1 MLQLKNIIK
10 DYVSEDNKVHALKGI
25 TLSFRQ
31 SEFVSILGQS
41 GCGKTTLLNII
52 GGLDR
57 YTDGDLI
64 IDGVSTKNYKDRD
77 WDNYRNHK
85 IGFIFQSYNL
95 IPHQTVLGNVEL
107 ALTLSGVSK
116 VERKQRAI
124 EALNKVGLGNQL
136 KKKPNQLSGGQMQRV
151 AIARAIVNNPTIIL
165 ADEPTGALDTAT
177 SVQVMDILKEIS
189 KDRLVIMVTHNPE
202 LAKEYS
208 TRIVKLA
215 DGLLEGDNNP
225 YEPSLEEVSKT
236 LNKETTNTENKPKKA
251 PKKAR
256 MSLKTAFGLSFRN
269 LLTKKA
275 RTFLTAF
282 AGSIG
287 IIGIALILSMSSGF
301 QVYINNVQEDT
312 LSSYPLTIQK
322 TSLDFSKVM
331 TANKDLHVQGN
342 PGENQVGVTDSLK
355 TTLANSS
362 SSTTENDL
370 VSFKKFLEN
379 ENIEDEKLNKARKDI
394 LDGSTSIQ
402 YSYDMNVY
410 AYYKYTDPSTHTDS
424 YLQVNPSSVT
434 SSAAS
439 SVMGTGVSSSLL
451 SMMGIDSNMFGEL
464 LPNVDGSGLY
474 NEDLL
479 SSQYDL
485 VSGKLPTSYNEALF
499 VLDDK
504 GNITDYSYYGLG
516 LGGNF
521 NELIVDKDQPIVNT
535 EVEPINYSDI
545 LNLSYKL
552 VLPSSLYEESE
563 DRSVEY
569 NGNTYKLYDNKL
581 ETKGIIDVYNDG
593 IDLKVVGIIK
603 KKENIASSSISTPI
617 VYSPL
622 LTQELIKQNKLTK
635 FYVAQEKLKDDISLI
650 TGLPFVTDGLTSKEK
665 AQYYLNTLSSEES
678 ALKEQ
683 DFNNKAIKN
692 YFKNAITDILNK
704 MAGNGLGN
712 ISLESLQFMY
722 TTDGDNKLYTNY
734 ASLDEF
740 YNDVYNVGTLSSFK
754 EKYVDGTSPKYLALI
769 ASFSGLP
776 EGYPSYIPMSIEEAY
791 KAGEEYAYSQ
801 YYKNELAQYTSY
813 SALEESLEVCSLD
826 EPSAISIYPKS
837 FQDKDNIVSA
847 IDAYNTYHKEQPITY
862 TDYVGVMMS
871 SISTILNAVTY
882 VLIGFVSISLIV
894 SSIMIAII
902 TYISVLER
910 TKEIGIL
917 RSLGASKSDVSNI
930 FNAETIFIGL
940 LSGVIGVLFCV
951 IIDIPINIIINNL
964 AQIGNV
970 AVLPWQG
977 GLVLVI
983 ISILLSFIAGL
994 IPSRIASTRDPVIA
1008 LRSE

>member
-1 MLQLKNIIK
+1 MLQLKNILK
-10 DYVSEDNKVHALKGI
+10 DYVSEDNTVHALKGI
-25 TLSFRQ
+25 SLSFRQ

-95 IPHQTVLGNVEL
+95 IPHQSVLGNVEL

-116 VERKQRAI
+116 AERRQRAI
-124 EALNKVGLGNQL
+124 DALNKVGLGNQL

-189 KDRLVIMVTHNPE
+189 KDRLVIMVTHNPD

-225 YEPSLEEVSKT
+225 YEPSIEEVSKT
-236 LNKETTNTENKPKKA
+236 LNKETINNENKPKKA
-251 PKKAR
+251 QKKAR

-312 LSSYPLTIQK
+312 LSSYPLTLQK
-322 TSLDFSKVM
+322 TSVDLSKVM
-331 TANKDLHVQGN
+331 RMSNDLHVQGN

-355 TTLANSS
+355 STLANSS
-362 SSTTENDL
+362 SSTKENDL
-370 VSFKKFLEN
+370 VGFKKFLEN
-379 ENIEDEKLNKARKDI
+379 ENIEDEKLKKARKDI
-394 LDGSTSIQ
+394 LEGSTSIQ

-434 SSAAS
+434 SLSAS

-521 NELIVDKDQPIVNT
+521 TELIANKDQPIVNR

-563 DRSVEY
+563 DRSVVYDGE
-569 NGNTYKLYDNKL
+569 TYKLYDNKL
-581 ETKGIIDVYNDG
+581 ETKGIIDVYNEG

-603 KKENIASSSISTPI
+603 KKENIAASSISTPI

-635 FYVAQEKLKDDISLI
+635 FYVEQEKLKDVISLI
-650 TGLPFVTDGLTSKEK
+650 TGLPFVSDDKTSKDK
-665 AQYYLNTLSSEES
+665 AHYYLNTLSSEER

-683 DFNNKAIKN
+683 DFNNKAVKN

-704 MAGNGLGN
+704 NAGNGLGN
-712 ISLESLQFMY
+712 INLESLQFMY
-722 TTDGDNKLYTNY
+722 TTDGENKLYTDY
-734 ASLDEF
+734 STLDDF
-740 YNDVYNVGTLSSFK
+740 YNAVYNVNTLSSFK
-754 EKYVDGTSPKYLALI
+754 EKYVEGNSPRYLALV
-769 ASFSGLP
+769 ATFSGLP
-776 EGYPSYIPMSIEEAY
+776 QEYSSIPMPIKEAY
-791 KAGEEYAYSQ
+791 NAGEEYAYSQ
-801 YYKNELAQYTSY
+801 YYKNELAQYISY
-813 SALEESLEVCSLD
+813 SALEEDLEVCSLD

-847 IDAYNTYHKEQPITY
+847 IDVYNTYHTEQPITY

-940 LSGVIGVLFCV
+940 LSGVIGVVFCV
-951 IIDIPINIIINNL
+951 IIDIPINIIINSL

-977 GLVLVI
+977 GLILII

>member
-1 MLQLKNIIK
+1 MLQLKNILK
-10 DYVSEDNKVHALKGI
+10 DYVSEDNTVHALKGI

-116 VERKQRAI
+116 AERRQRAI
-124 EALNKVGLGNQL
+124 DALNKVGLGNQL
-136 KKKPNQLSGGQMQRV
+136 KKRPNQLSGGQMQRV

-189 KDRLVIMVTHNPE
+189 KDRLVIMVTHNPD

-225 YEPSLEEVSKT
+225 YEPSIEEVSKT
-236 LNKETTNTENKPKKA
+236 LNKETINNENKPKKA
-251 PKKAR
+251 QKKAR

-312 LSSYPLTIQK
+312 LSSYPLTLQK
-322 TSLDFSKVM
+322 TSVDLSKVM
-331 TANKDLHVQGN
+331 RMNNDLHVQGN

-355 TTLANSS
+355 STLANSS
-362 SSTTENDL
+362 SSTKENDL
-370 VSFKKFLEN
+370 VGFKKFLEN
-379 ENIEDEKLNKARKDI
+379 ENIEDEKLKKARKDI
-394 LDGSTSIQ
+394 LEGSTSIQ

-521 NELIVDKDQPIVNT
+521 TELIANKDQPIVNR

-563 DRSVEY
+563 DRSVVYDGE
-569 NGNTYKLYDNKL
+569 TYKLYDNKL
-581 ETKGIIDVYNDG
+581 ETKGIIDVYNEG

-603 KKENIASSSISTPI
+603 KKENIAASSISTPI

-635 FYVAQEKLKDDISLI
+635 FYVEQEKLKDDISLI
-650 TGLPFVTDGLTSKEK
+650 TGLPFVTDGLSSKEK
-665 AQYYLNTLSSEES
+665 AQYYLNTLSSEER

-692 YFKNAITDILNK
+692 YFKNSITDTLNK
-704 MAGNGLGN
+704 IAGNGLGN
-712 ISLESLQFMY
+712 INLESLQFMY
-722 TTDGDNKLYTNY
+722 TTDGNNELYTDY
-734 ASLDEF
+734 HSLDDF
-740 YNDVYNVGTLSSFK
+740 YNAVYDVGTLSSFK
-754 EKYVDGTSPKYLALI
+754 EKYVDGNSPKYLALV
-769 ASFSGLP
+769 ATFSGVPGGKPL
-776 EGYPSYIPMSIEEAY
+776 SIPMPIKEAY
-791 KAGEEYAYSQ
+791 NAGEEYAYSQ
-801 YYKNELAQYTSY
+801 YYKNELAQYTTY
-813 SALEESLEVCSLD
+813 SALEEDLEVCSLD

-847 IDAYNTYHKEQPITY
+847 IDVYNTYHTEQPITY

-940 LSGVIGVLFCV
+940 LSGVIGVVFCV
-951 IIDIPINIIINNL
+951 IIDIPINLIINSL

-977 GLVLVI
+977 GLILII